1 MKRHVHRLGRV
12 PRVPWARR
20 MCSRTKA
27 ANLLRNVLRAVRSG
41 NCRRAEI
48 IMGDYE
54 YEQTVSCV
62 DRETM
67 KQLHRKVQSCRSR
80 RAA

>member
-1 MKRHVHRLGRV
+1 MKPRSVHRLGRV

-41 NCRRAEI
+41 NCRRAAI
-48 IMGDYE
+48 IMDDWE
-54 YEQTVSCV
+54 YAQTVSCV

-67 KQLHRKVQSCRSR
+67 KQLHRKVSQCEARNE
-80 RAA
+80 